1 MRQTKW
7 FCLHAIRKSCLL
19 LVLLAAFISSMCAQS
34 ITGSISGAVKDPT
47 GAVVSGATV
56 SVLNTDT
63 GVTVRTLKTDGSGNY
78 SAQLLPIG
86 HYQVTVEATGFSKSV
101 RKGIALNVNDKLT
114 ENLTLQIGSTQENVT
129 VEANP
134 MQVELHSATATGV
147 VDGTQI
153 RELSLNTR
161 NYEQLVTLVPGVS
174 SSATSS
180 QIYPGAFA
188 PLGTNVVTFS
198 INGARTS
205 QNNWTIDGAD
215 NVDRGSNLTLLSF
228 PSVDAIDEFKVVR
241 GAYEPEFGRG
251 GGAQVNVVTKSGS
264 NGFHGSGYE
273 FFRNDV
279 LTANNFFT
287 NKAGLA
293 RPPLRYNNFG
303 WTLGGPVVIPHVYN
317 ESRQKT
323 FFFFSEEF
331 RRTITYNGT
340 ASAEVPTQAQR
351 SGAFAGTVCTAFNA
365 AGTCTTT
372 GHQITIISP
381 VAQQYMNDIFNKLA
395 LPNDATDPNKLNFA
409 VRSLFNFR
417 EEMLKIDHVFGPKLT
432 INGKYLHDS
441 IPTEEPF
448 GIFNGTA
455 VGLPGITNSTTNAPG
470 HNYTIRAVSTLSP
483 TLLLEGGYLYSYGAI
498 ISDIAGV
505 ATAAGSP
512 DIKVPL
518 LFSSTLNRVP
528 SIAFAGGPTG
538 FGATAPYRDLNTN
551 HGVFSTVT
559 RVWNKHTI
567 KGGFAFYHYEKNE
580 NSANG
585 NQGIFTVNTAGQPT
599 AGNISFERTW
609 ANFLLGRASNFRQD
623 SVDLTAVIQ
632 TNQLEF
638 FLQDEFK
645 VKPNLTLTYGV
656 RYSMFR
662 QPTDGNNKLSNF
674 DAALFNPAHAPCI
687 KANGTIDTNTATC
700 PQAANFDR
708 LNGFA
713 IAGATSPFGDKVSN
727 EDSKN
732 IAPRVGIAWDP
743 WGTGKTVIRS
753 GYGVFYDSI
762 LFGNAENDVFLNP
775 AFNPQVNIPNT
786 TLDNP
791 GNAAVAAPS
800 ANPLRVRGLI
810 AAPYHTPYVQQ
821 WSLDVQHS
829 LAKDFLLDVGYYG
842 SKGTHLLGI
851 LDLNQPQPG
860 AYASLFCTA
869 TITTNCVP
877 AGGPVKGATTPLLNR
892 IRPFPGYGAIDA
904 IATVFNSNYNSLQ
917 VAMQKRFKGHSM
929 INLAYTWAKSLTDN
943 QTDRSTAPENSYCIA
958 CEYGPSQQDRRQIF
972 TANYVYDLPFF
983 RSQQGVL
990 GHVAGGWE
998 FSGIITFQGGVPF
1011 TVTSS
1016 LDADPSGQGCLGSSP
1031 CSVRPDVI
1039 GDPNSGP
1046 KTLTQWFNTAAFAA
1060 VPAGQLRNGN
1070 AGRGIVL
1077 GPGFSQW
1084 DVSLFKNLKI
1094 SERVSSQLRAEA
1106 FNAFNHTNY
1115 TTLNT
1120 TFGSST
1126 FGQVTGARD
1135 PRILQLG
1142 AKISF

>member
-1 MRQTKW
+1 MRQKNICW
-7 FCLHAIRKSCLL
+7 ILL
-19 LVLLAAFISSMCAQS
+19 FILGTLTTLTWAQN
-34 ITGSISGAVKDPT
+34 IAGSISGTVTDAT
-47 GAVVSGATV
+47 GAVVPNAKVTV
-56 SVLNTDT
+56 INTDT
-63 GVTVRTLKTDGSGNY
+63 GVTIRTLKTDSAGSY
-78 SAQLLPIG
+78 SAPLLPIG
-86 HYQVTVEATGFSKSV
+86 HYRITVEAAGFSKSIQE
-101 RKGIALNVNDKLT
+101 GIELNLNDKLT
-114 ENLTLQIGSTQENVT
+114 VNAGLRVGSTSENIV
-129 VEANP
+129 VETNP
-134 MQVELHSATATGV
+134 VQVDLNSATATGL

-161 NYEQLVTLVPGVS
+161 NYEQLVTLLPGVS

-180 QIYPGAFA
+180 QIYAGAFA
-188 PLGTNVVTFS
+188 PLGTNVISFS

-241 GAYEPEFGRG
+241 GAYDAEFGRG
-251 GGAQVNVVTKSGS
+251 GGAQVNVVTRSGTS
-264 NGFHGSGYE
+264 AFHGSGYE

-287 NKAGLA
+287 NKAGLK

-303 WTLGGPVVIPHVYN
+303 WTLGGPVTIPHVYN

-331 RRTITYNGT
+331 RRAITYNGT
-340 ASAEVPTQAQR
+340 ASAEVPTA
-351 SGAFAGTVCTAFNA
+351 AELAGTFSHPVCVAFNA
-365 AGTCTTT
+365 SGTCTAT
-372 GHQITIISP
+372 GAQIATINP
-381 VAQQYMNDIFNKLA
+381 VTQQYLKDIFSKLP
-395 LPNDATDPNKLNFA
+395 LPNDATDPNKLNFS

-417 EEMLKIDHVFGPKLT
+417 EEMLKIDHVFGPRLT

-455 VGLPGITNSTTNAPG
+455 AGLPGITNSTTNAPG
-470 HNYTIRAVSTLSP
+470 HNYTIRAVSALSP
-483 TLLLEGGYLYSYGAI
+483 TFLIEGGYLYSYGAI
-498 ISDIAGV
+498 VSDIAGL
-505 ATAAGSP
+505 ATTAGSP

-518 LFSSTLNRVP
+518 LFGTTLNRIP
-528 SIAFAGGPTG
+528 SIAFTGGPTG
-538 FGATAPYRDLNTN
+538 FGATAPYRDFNTN

-559 RVWNKHTI
+559 KIWKKHTF
-567 KGGFAFYHYEKNE
+567 KFGGNFYHYEKNE

-585 NQGIFTVNTAGQPT
+585 NQGIFSVNTAGQPT

-623 SVDLTAVIQ
+623 SVDLAAVIQ
-632 TNQLEF
+632 TNQFEF
-638 FLQDEFK
+638 FGQDEFK
-645 VKPNLTLTYGV
+645 VKPNLTVTYGV

-662 QPTDGNNKLSNF
+662 QPVDANDRLSNF
-674 DAALFNPAHAPCI
+674 VASAFDPTKAPCI
-687 KANGTIDTNTATC
+687 NANGTLNTNPATC
-700 PQAANFDR
+700 PQAANFNA
-708 LNGFA
+708 LNGFL
-713 IAGATSPFGDKVSN
+713 IANKNSPFGDSVSN
-727 EDSKN
+727 NDNKN
-732 IAPRVGIAWDP
+732 FAPRAGFAWDP
-743 WGTGKTVIRS
+743 FKDGKTSVRS
-753 GYGVFYDSI
+753 GYGIFYDSI

-791 GNAAVAAPS
+791 GNSAVAPPS

-810 AAPYHTPYVQQ
+810 ASPYKTPYVQQ
-821 WSLDVQHS
+821 WSLDIQRE
-829 LAKDFLLDVGYYG
+829 LAPSFLMDVGYYG

-851 LDLNQPQPG
+851 LDINQPQPG
-860 AYASLFCTA
+860 AYAALFCTA
-869 TITTNCVP
+869 VITTNCVP
-877 AGGPVKGATTPLLNR
+877 AGGPVKGATSPLLNR
-892 IRPFPGYGAIDA
+892 IRPFPGYAAIDA

-917 VAMQKRFKGHSM
+917 VALQKKFKGHSM
-929 INLAYTWAKSLTDN
+929 LNVAYTWSKSLTDN
-943 QTDRSTAPENSYCIA
+943 QTDRSTAPQNSYCIA
-958 CEYGPSQQDRRQIF
+958 CEYGPSQQDRRHIF
-972 TANYVYDLPFF
+972 TANYVYELPFF
-983 RSQQGVL
+983 KSQQGVL

-998 FSGIITFQGGVPF
+998 FSGIVTFQSGVPF
-1011 TVTSS
+1011 TVSSS
-1016 LDADPSGQGCLGSSP
+1016 LDADPSGQGCLASSP
-1031 CSVRPDVI
+1031 CVVRPDVI
-1039 GDPNSGP
+1039 ADPNSGP

-1060 VPAGQLRNGN
+1060 VPAGQLRNGD

-1084 DVSLFKNLKI
+1084 DLSLFKNVKI
-1094 SERVSSQLRAEA
+1094 AEKVSSQFRFEA

-1135 PRILQLG
+1135 ARIVQLG